1 MNKPLLGVILGGV
14 LGAFDGLSALV
25 SEPTPEIKA
34 GIVGIVIGSTFKG
47 LIVGLIAGWYARKVN
62 SVPKGLLVG
71 ALAGAFFAALICV
84 ISLVS
89 NQPPYWVEI
98 VIPGTIVGLIVGWA
112 TQKYGKPALAALLL
126 ATLLA
131 PASFAQGVD
140 AKTAFERLR
149 GFAGDWKGNIG
160 TAEGPP
166 AEVRYRVT
174 AGGTAVF
181 ETLDPGGAYE
191 MVSVYHL
198 DGDELR
204 MTHYCAGG
212 NQPKMRLDRA
222 ASTAT
227 ELRFVFEGGT
237 NLDPEKDAHIHDGSI
252 QLGAD
257 GAMNASWR
265 SFANGKPG
273 DTMVFLLKKAGS

>member
-25 SEPTPEIKA
+25 SAPTPEIKA

-126 ATLLA
+126 LALAA
-131 PASFAQGVD
+131 PASWAEGVD
-140 AKTAFERLR
+140 AKSAFERLR
-149 GFAGDWKGNIG
+149 GLAGTWKGTIG
-160 TAEGPP
+160 APEGPP
-166 AEVRYRVT
+166 AEVTYRVT
-174 AGGTAVF
+174 AGGSAVF
-181 ETLDPGGAYE
+181 ETMFGGTDHE

-198 DGDELR
+198 DGDRLL
-204 MTHYCAGG
+204 MTHYCAAG
-212 NQPKMRLDRA
+212 NQPRMRLDL
-222 ASTAT
+222 ASSTPGQ
-227 ELRFVFEGGT
+227 LRFVFDGGT
-237 NLDPEKDAHIHDGSI
+237 NLKVDEGSHIHEGSI
-252 QLGAD
+252 TLGTD
-257 GAMNASWR
+257 GTMDASWQGYL
-265 SFANGKPG
+265 NGKP
-273 DTMVFLLKKAGS
+273 DHVARFLLRKAAE